1 MKLTGL
7 RYLLLLDAV
16 LLFVIG
22 AALIF
27 APRDVQAAFGFRD
40 LPQGVN
46 YMVGLWGCLFLTLAV
61 GYFTAAR
68 DPLRHVVWVQVG
80 IARGALESVLGL
92 IYLERGIVSWRQ
104 AAFGIIAA
112 AVITIAYIVLYPRRS
127 ALRPNAPAPT

>member
-46 YMVGLWGCLFLTLAV
+46 YMVGL
-61 GYFTAAR
+61 
-68 DPLRHVVWVQVG
+68 
-80 IARGALESVLGL
+80 
-92 IYLERGIVSWRQ
+92 
-104 AAFGIIAA
+104 
-112 AVITIAYIVLYPRRS
+112 
-127 ALRPNAPAPT
+127 